1 MLRVWQDGRIVQCK
15 NDADLVCYPID
26 AELHKQGR
34 SLLNWVCE
42 YKIPV
47 RAPSP
52 LIPPHVVLFVCLF
65 ACLSRSSAGLPS
77 LLLGLTQHPCLQTEA
92 CSSGVGHDRCR
103 RSRVR
108 SRGRVRATRLSC

>member
-26 AELHKQGR
+26 AELHKQGK

-52 LIPPHVVLFVCLF
+52 LIPPHPC
-65 ACLSRSSAGLPS
+65 CP
-77 LLLGLTQHPCLQTEA
+77 LL
-92 CSSGVGHDRCR
+92 
-103 RSRVR
+103 
-108 SRGRVRATRLSC
+108 GRVRIGDGVSWAHCPAAAPACLLCCWV

>member
-26 AELHKQGR
+26 AELHKQGK

-47 RAPSP
+47 RTRPAPLP
-52 LIPPHVVLFVCLF
+52 IPVALSWA
-65 ACLSRSSAGLPS
+65 ACG
-77 LLLGLTQHPCLQTEA
+77 
-92 CSSGVGHDRCR
+92 
-103 RSRVR
+103 
-108 SRGRVRATRLSC
+108 